1 MKKAFAFMLF
11 FFGVILVK
19 AQRWGNHHHYPQQ
32 NYSRYCPPPRVIV
45 APRFGCGVS
54 YRRPLLNVVIAPRP
68 RVVVAP
74 DPVYNQP
81 KVERIWIEGHY
92 EETQNGRIWVEGHYI
107 QREIY

>member
-45 APRFGCGVS
+45 ASRFGCGVS
-54 YRRPLLNVVIAPRP
+54 YRRPLLNVVIVPRP
-68 RVVVAP
+68 RVVFAL